1 MKTSTLVSGI
11 VGGIVMWI
19 LGFLF
24 YGMADVM
31 SAYATPEGMAA
42 SRGDDI
48 NMLML
53 TLGQIVFGIAA
64 AMLYGKWARGTHN
77 LRHGLEFG
85 LILGVVLGVGLNMIW
100 YSTSNFMTG
109 MGHVVDGLY
118 NVVATG
124 IMGAAIA
131 FVYGKMDSGD

>member
-11 VGGIVMWI
+11 VGGIVLWV

-24 YGMADVM
+24 YGMAN
-31 SAYATPEGMAA
+31 ATAGYATPEGIAA

-48 NMLML
+48 DMLWL
-53 TLGQIVFGIAA
+53 TLGHIVFGIGAS
-64 AMLYGKWARGTHN
+64 MLYGKWARGTHN

-85 LILGVVLGVGLNMIW
+85 LILGIVTGIGLNMIW
-100 YSTSNFMTG
+100 FSTANFMAG
-109 MGHVVDGLY
+109 MGHVVDGLFS
-118 NVVATG
+118 VVASG
-124 IMGAAIA
+124 IMGACIA